1 MTTSTLEDI
10 YRNKYPYLQELALK
24 IQTDLFNYLN
34 GKVRIDR
41 VSARAKSV
49 PRFVE
54 KANKKNKNGSIKY
67 DNPLNQIQDQ
77 VGARIIT
84 YYLADVDEIACI
96 VKKYYSF
103 IEELDKRPDS
113 ITEFGYFGKHFILLI
128 PDELKPKQEEVEIPT
143 FFELQIKTLFQ
154 HAWGEAE
161 HDLNYKT
168 EEPLA
173 DDDKRM
179 IAYSSAQAWG
189 ADQIFNTLYKK
200 YNSES

>member
-1 MTTSTLEDI
+1 MRINLETLYNE
-10 YRNKYPYLQELALK
+10 KYPFLEEIAQNIK
-24 IQTDLFNYLN
+24 KDLFGYLN
-34 GKVRIDR
+34 KKVRIDR
-41 VSARAKSV
+41 ITARAKSV
-49 PRFVE
+49 QRFII
-54 KANKKNKNGSIKY
+54 KATKKNKNGSIKY
-67 DNPLNQIQDQ
+67 NEPLKQIQDQ
-77 VGARIIT
+77 IGARIIT
-84 YYLADVDEIACI
+84 YYLDDVETIARI
-96 VKKYYSF
+96 IKEYYTF
-103 IEELDKRPDS
+103 IEELDKKPDI

-128 PDELKPKQEEVEIPT
+128 PDELKPNDKNIEIPP

-168 EEPLA
+168 NDPLS

-200 YNSES
+200 YNSEY